1 MDKDEIQ
8 KLIKELVEKTTVKLN
23 EVSVVEEGPKNIWV
37 SVEVSEPHFFISH
50 DGEGLQA
57 LNHIVHRIVESKTSF
72 SQPEKGVGGSII
84 IDVNGFQK
92 KVQRT
97 PKSEIDL
104 ASTVE
109 NGYSRTIRLP
119 ATLDGKNYIFALGDT
134 GQSTAR
140 EVFTELDGNQFSEIL
155 AVDISGVGV
164 SYELTDQKQFLTI
177 VKNNNQVMIQKSS

>member
-1 MDKDEIQ
+1 MKKGQSSIEFMTFVGVAIV
-8 KLIKELVEKTTVKLN
+8 LLLLFIG
-23 EVSVVEEGPKNIWV
+23 VSVFYSRLIAQQELAVTARDLTLI
-37 SVEVSEPHFFISH
+37 
-50 DGEGLQA
+50 L
-57 LNHIVHRIVESKTSF
+57 
-72 SQPEKGVGGSII
+72 
-84 IDVNGFQK
+84 
-92 KVQRT
+92 
-97 PKSEIDL
+97 KSEIDL

-155 AVDISGVGV
+155 AVDISGFGV